1 MDKIARSHFEQTWE
15 SKGEII
21 AVKVIKQF
29 AFSLVANLFLSVT
42 KGPEFESMAHDV
54 EAFVGGI
61 MKLPI
66 DFPGTAY
73 HKAMLARKSLLRTF
87 DIIIARRQKDIEE
100 GKVSVHHDLLS
111 ILMKTL
117 DHESHVITNE
127 TIKDNMLTY
136 WIASHDTVSTTLSLV
151 LKYLFLNPHC
161 LHEVVKGKTH
171 DQTMFTPINFTPLF
185 VFIFE
190 NFLKKNSPKNL
201 VMLYSI
207 FQKTLHVWIS

>member
-1 MDKIARSHFEQTWE
+1 VIKKVTLYEDYDCINTHNLEMLANKGPGIWISRWLRSTFHASFFGPSGLRNFVPRMDKIARSHFEQTWE

-87 DIIIARRQKDIEE
+87 DIIIARRQK
-100 GKVSVHHDLLS
+100 VQQ
-111 ILMKTL
+111 
-117 DHESHVITNE
+117 N
-127 TIKDNMLTY
+127 
-136 WIASHDTVSTTLSLV
+136 
-151 LKYLFLNPHC
+151 
-161 LHEVVKGKTH
+161 
-171 DQTMFTPINFTPLF
+171 PLF
-185 VFIFE
+185 FTTILYCCLLVNFQNKFLINSCVFVLE
-190 NFLKKNSPKNL
+190 HPHQCL
-201 VMLYSI
+201 VCM
-207 FQKTLHVWIS
+207 

>member
-1 MDKIARSHFEQTWE
+1 MPRMDKLAKSHFEQTWE

-87 DIIIARRQKDIEE
+87 DMIIARRQK
-100 GKVSVHHDLLS
+100 VQQ
-111 ILMKTL
+111 
-117 DHESHVITNE
+117 N
-127 TIKDNMLTY
+127 
-136 WIASHDTVSTTLSLV
+136 
-151 LKYLFLNPHC
+151 
-161 LHEVVKGKTH
+161 
-171 DQTMFTPINFTPLF
+171 PLF
-185 VFIFE
+185 YCYIVAS
-190 NFLKKNSPKNL
+190 L
-201 VMLYSI
+201 
-207 FQKTLHVWIS
+207 